1 MANRH
6 EASEVFLF
14 EDIIYVA
21 LGTDVRECK
30 SILLWAVQNSGGK
43 KICILHV
50 HQPPQLI
57 PFMGA
62 RAPASKLKE
71 SIVREYREN
80 ERQKMQKTLD
90 DYLLICRQMG
100 VRAQKVY
107 TEMDRIEEGIVD
119 LISQHDIKKLVMG
132 AAAEKQYKKKMME
145 LRSTKAMYVREKAPV
160 SCQIQF
166 ICKGNLI
173 HTRQSRADTETGE
186 ANHLRSRSVTFCQN
200 RDITEPGPAN
210 FYRSQSVT
218 LGHNRDIHERN
229 ILFPQGMEELPS
241 LKNKFDAEESSPD
254 EWDGSSRRSPSVY
267 STRSPKRVVDLT
279 LASWSEG
286 NELST
291 LSPPSYYSRS
301 PSAVEAASSLRQP
314 SSSSLSTS
322 SSNGAL
328 SAAVSL
334 QDGSLDNTLYE
345 QYQQAA
351 EEAEKETQR
360 RRKAERDLVEALRR
374 AQEESFQRKEIEEA
388 LIKGKEEVEKVKNQ
402 RDQLM
407 EEFRNSQEQVILLKI
422 QLENLQKE
430 RDEFKMERDNALK
443 EAEELRRKQAE
454 ASRHLPQFFSEYSL
468 SEIEEATH
476 GFDESLK
483 IGQGGYGSIYKGRL
497 HQTKVAIK
505 RLESQGSQ
513 GPSEFRM
520 EVRVLSHLR
529 HPNLVRLVGSCPEV
543 FALIY
548 EYLPCGSLE
557 DRLNCKDNSPP
568 LSWQTRICIAT
579 ELCSVLVYLH
589 CIKPHSIVHGD
600 LKPSNVLL
608 DSNFVC
614 KLSDFGICRMLC
626 RDRSSSNNTTLCHF
640 TDPKGTIPYIDPEF
654 VDTGKLTRKS
664 DVYSFGIILIQLLTG
679 RSAIKLANAVQNAL
693 DARNLKA
700 LLDPSAG
707 DWPFELA
714 QELARLALRCCD
726 KNRKN
731 RPDLGSDVRNV
742 LEQMRA
748 SCVASSLSRLD
759 PE

>member
-1 MANRH
+1 MH
-6 EASEVFLF
+6 ICLEV
-14 EDIIYVA
+14 
-21 LGTDVRECK
+21 
-30 SILLWAVQNSGGK
+30 
-43 KICILHV
+43 
-50 HQPPQLI
+50 
-57 PFMGA
+57 GA

-173 HTRQSRADTETGE
+173 HTRQSRADAETGE

-241 LKNKFDAEESSPD
+241 LKKKFDAEESSPD

-267 STRSPKRVVDLT
+267 STSSPKRVVDVT

-388 LIKGKEEVEKVKNQ
+388 LIKGKEEVEK
-402 RDQLM
+402 
-407 EEFRNSQEQVILLKI
+407 
-422 QLENLQKE
+422 
-430 RDEFKMERDNALK
+430 
-443 EAEELRRKQAE
+443 
-454 ASRHLPQFFSEYSL
+454 FFSEYSL

-529 HPNLVRLVGSCPEV
+529 HPNLVRLIGSCPEV

-626 RDRSSSNNTTLCHF
+626 HDRGSGNNTTLCHF

>member
-1 MANRH
+1 MASRH

-43 KICILHV
+43 RICILHV

-173 HTRQSRADTETGE
+173 HTRQSRADAETGE

-241 LKNKFDAEESSPD
+241 LKKKFDAEESSPD

-267 STRSPKRVVDLT
+267 STSSPKRVVDVT

-388 LIKGKEEVEKVKNQ
+388 LIKGKEEVEK
-402 RDQLM
+402 
-407 EEFRNSQEQVILLKI
+407 
-422 QLENLQKE
+422 
-430 RDEFKMERDNALK
+430 
-443 EAEELRRKQAE
+443 
-454 ASRHLPQFFSEYSL
+454 FFSEYSL

-529 HPNLVRLVGSCPEV
+529 HPNLVRLIGSCPEV

-626 RDRSSSNNTTLCHF
+626 HDRGSGNNTTLCHF

>member
-1 MANRH
+1 MASRH

-43 KICILHV
+43 RICILHV

-57 PFMGA
+57 PFMGT

-71 SIVREYREN
+71 SIVREYREK

-100 VRAQKVY
+100 VQAKKVY
-107 TEMDRIEEGIVD
+107 TEMDCIKEGIVD

-186 ANHLRSRSVTFCQN
+186 ANPLRSRSVTFSQN

-210 FYRSQSVT
+210 YYRSQSVT
-218 LGHNRDIHERN
+218 LGHNRDIHGRN

-241 LKNKFDAEESSPD
+241 LKNKFDAEESSD
-254 EWDGSSRRSPSVY
+254 EWDGSSRRSTSVY
-267 STRSPKRVVDLT
+267 STRSPKRVVDVTLT
-279 LASWSEG
+279 SWSEG
-286 NELST
+286 NEFST
-291 LSPPSYYSRS
+291 LSPPTYYSRS
-301 PSAVEAASSLRQP
+301 PSTVEAASSLWQP

-328 SAAVSL
+328 SAA
-334 QDGSLDNTLYE
+334 DGSLDNTLYE

-351 EEAEKETQR
+351 EEADKETQR

-388 LIKGKEEVEKVKNQ
+388 LLKGKEEVEKVKNQ

-407 EEFRNSQEQVILLKI
+407 EEFRNSHEQIILLKS

-529 HPNLVRLVGSCPEV
+529 HPNLVRLIGSCPEV

-626 RDRSSSNNTTLCHF
+626 HDKSSSNTTLCHF

-693 DARNLKA
+693 DARNLKTV
-700 LLDPSAG
+700 LDPSAG

-748 SCVASSLSRLD
+748 SCGASSLYRQE

>member
-1 MANRH
+1 
-6 EASEVFLF
+6 
-14 EDIIYVA
+14 
-21 LGTDVRECK
+21 
-30 SILLWAVQNSGGK
+30 
-43 KICILHV
+43 
-50 HQPPQLI
+50 
-57 PFMGA
+57 
-62 RAPASKLKE
+62 
-71 SIVREYREN
+71 
-80 ERQKMQKTLD
+80 MQKTLD

-107 TEMDRIEEGIVD
+107 TEMDRIEVGIVD

-210 FYRSQSVT
+210 YYRSQSVT
-218 LGHNRDIHERN
+218 LGHNRDIHGRN

-254 EWDGSSRRSPSVY
+254 EWDGSSRRTPSVY
-267 STRSPKRVVDLT
+267 STSSPKRVVDVTLT
-279 LASWSEG
+279 SWSEG

-291 LSPPSYYSRS
+291 LSLPSYYSRS
-301 PSAVEAASSLRQP
+301 PSAVEAASSLLQP
-314 SSSSLSTS
+314 SSSSLSTG

-328 SAAVSL
+328 SAAVSP
-334 QDGSLDNTLYE
+334 DGSLDNTLYE

-407 EEFRNSQEQVILLKI
+407 EEFRNSQEQIILLKS
-422 QLENLQKE
+422 QLANLQKE

-483 IGQGGYGSIYKGRL
+483 IGQGGYGSIYKGHL

-529 HPNLVRLVGSCPEV
+529 HPNLVRLIGSCPEV

-557 DRLNCKDNSPP
+557 DRLNCKNNSPP

-626 RDRSSSNNTTLCHF
+626 RDKSSSNNTTLCHF

-748 SCVASSLSRLD
+748 SCGASSLS
-759 PE
+759 

>member
-1 MANRH
+1 
-6 EASEVFLF
+6 
-14 EDIIYVA
+14 
-21 LGTDVRECK
+21 
-30 SILLWAVQNSGGK
+30 
-43 KICILHV
+43 
-50 HQPPQLI
+50 
-57 PFMGA
+57 
-62 RAPASKLKE
+62 
-71 SIVREYREN
+71 
-80 ERQKMQKTLD
+80 
-90 DYLLICRQMG
+90 
-100 VRAQKVY
+100 
-107 TEMDRIEEGIVD
+107 
-119 LISQHDIKKLVMG
+119 
-132 AAAEKQYKKKMME
+132 MME
-145 LRSTKAMYVREKAPV
+145 LKYTKA
-160 SCQIQF
+160 
-166 ICKGNLI
+166 
-173 HTRQSRADTETGE
+173 TQSRADTEIGE
-186 ANHLRSRSVTFCQN
+186 ANPLRSRSVTFGQN
-200 RDITEPGPAN
+200 RDITKPRPEN
-210 FYRSQSVT
+210 YYRSQSVT
-218 LGHNRDIHERN
+218 LGHNRDIHGRN

-241 LKNKFDAEESSPD
+241 LKKKFDAEESSPD
-254 EWDGSSRRSPSVY
+254 EWDGSSRRSPSAY
-267 STRSPKRVVDLT
+267 STSSPKRVVDVTLT
-279 LASWSEG
+279 SWGEG

-301 PSAVEAASSLRQP
+301 PSTVEAASSLLQP
-314 SSSSLSTS
+314 SPSTLSTC

-328 SAAVSL
+328 SAV
-334 QDGSLDNTLYE
+334 DGSLDNTLYE
-345 QYQQAA
+345 QYQQVA
-351 EEAEKETQR
+351 EEADKETQR
-360 RRKAERDLVEALRR
+360 HRKAERDLVEARRR

-407 EEFRNSQEQVILLKI
+407 EEFRNSQEQIILLKS
-422 QLENLQKE
+422 QQKE
-430 RDEFKMERDNALK
+430 RDEFKMKRDNSLK
-443 EAEELRRKQAE
+443 EAEELRRNQAE

-520 EVRVLSHLR
+520 EVRALSHLR
-529 HPNLVRLVGSCPEV
+529 HPNLVRLIGSCPEV

-548 EYLPCGSLE
+548 ECLPCGSLE
-557 DRLNCKDNSPP
+557 DRLNCKENSPP
-568 LSWQTRICIAT
+568 LSWETRILIAT

-600 LKPSNVLL
+600 LKPSNILL
-608 DSNFVC
+608 DSNFVF
-614 KLSDFGICRMLC
+614 KLSDFGIC
-626 RDRSSSNNTTLCHF
+626 
-640 TDPKGTIPYIDPEF
+640 YPEF

-664 DVYSFGIILIQLLTG
+664 DVYCFGIILIQFLTG
-679 RSAIKLANAVQNAL
+679 RSAIKLANSVQNAL

-748 SCVASSLSRLD
+748 SCGASSL
-759 PE
+759 

>member
-1 MANRH
+1 MASKH

-43 KICILHV
+43 RICILHV

-107 TEMDRIEEGIVD
+107 TEMDCIEKGIVD

-186 ANHLRSRSVTFCQN
+186 ANPLRSRSVTFGQN

-210 FYRSQSVT
+210 YYRSQSVT
-218 LGHNRDIHERN
+218 LGHNRDIHGRN

-254 EWDGSSRRSPSVY
+254 EWDGSSRMSPSVY
-267 STRSPKRVVDLT
+267 STSSPKRVVDVT
-279 LASWSEG
+279 LNSWSEG

-301 PSAVEAASSLRQP
+301 PSTVEAASSLLQP
-314 SSSSLSTS
+314 SSSSLSTC

-328 SAAVSL
+328 SAA

-351 EEAEKETQR
+351 EEADKETQR

-407 EEFRNSQEQVILLKI
+407 EEFRNSQEQIILLKS
-422 QLENLQKE
+422 QLANLQKE
-430 RDEFKMERDNALK
+430 KDEFKMERDNALK

-529 HPNLVRLVGSCPEV
+529 HPNLVRLIGSCPEV
-543 FALIY
+543 CALIY
-548 EYLPCGSLE
+548 EYHPCGSLE
-557 DRLNCKDNSPP
+557 DRLNCKDNSPS
-568 LSWQTRICIAT
+568 LSWQTQICIAT

-626 RDRSSSNNTTLCHF
+626 HNKSSSNNTTLCHF

-714 QELARLALRCCD
+714 QELAHLALRCCD

-748 SCVASSLSRLD
+748 SCGASSLYRQE

>member
-1 MANRH
+1 MAPI
-6 EASEVFLF
+6 V
-14 EDIIYVA
+14 
-21 LGTDVRECK
+21 GTRFSDRAHYNEF
-30 SILLWAVQNSGGK
+30 IESGSG
-43 KICILHV
+43 
-50 HQPPQLI
+50 
-57 PFMGA
+57 MGG

-71 SIVREYREN
+71 SIEREYQEN
-80 ERQKMQKTLD
+80 EKQKMEKTLD
-90 DYLLICRQMG
+90 DYLLICHKMG
-100 VRAQKVY
+100 VQAQKVY
-107 TEMDRIEEGIVD
+107 TEMDCIEEGIVD

-132 AAAEKQYKKKMME
+132 AAAEKQYKKKVME

-186 ANHLRSRSVTFCQN
+186 AKPLRSMSVTFSQN

-210 FYRSQSVT
+210 YIRSQSVT
-218 LGHNRDIHERN
+218 LGHNRDIHGRN
-229 ILFPQGMEELPS
+229 ILFPQGMEEFPS

-267 STRSPKRVVDLT
+267 STSSPKRVVDVTLT
-279 LASWSEG
+279 SWSEG

-291 LSPPSYYSRS
+291 LFPPTYYSRS
-301 PSAVEAASSLRQP
+301 PSTVEAASSLRQP

-322 SSNGAL
+322 FSNGAL
-328 SAAVSL
+328 SAA
-334 QDGSLDNTLYE
+334 DGSLDNTLYE

-351 EEAEKETQR
+351 EEADKETQR
-360 RRKAERDLVEALRR
+360 RRKAERDLVEALLR
-374 AQEESFQRKEIEEA
+374 AQEESFQRKIEE
-388 LIKGKEEVEKVKNQ
+388 
-402 RDQLM
+402 D
-407 EEFRNSQEQVILLKI
+407 FRNSQNQIISLES
-422 QLENLQKE
+422 QLANL
-430 RDEFKMERDNALK
+430 RMERDNALK

-497 HQTKVAIK
+497 NQTKVAIK

-520 EVRVLSHLR
+520 EVCVLSHLR
-529 HPNLVRLVGSCPEV
+529 HPNLVRLIGSCPEV

-568 LSWQTRICIAT
+568 LSWQARICIAT

-608 DSNFVC
+608 DSNFFC

-626 RDRSSSNNTTLCHF
+626 HDKSSSNNTTLCHF

-714 QELARLALRCCD
+714 KELARLALRCCD

-731 RPDLGSDVRNV
+731 RPDLGSDVRNI

-748 SCVASSLSRLD
+748 SYGASCLYRQE

>member
-1 MANRH
+1 
-6 EASEVFLF
+6 
-14 EDIIYVA
+14 
-21 LGTDVRECK
+21 
-30 SILLWAVQNSGGK
+30 
-43 KICILHV
+43 
-50 HQPPQLI
+50 
-57 PFMGA
+57 
-62 RAPASKLKE
+62 
-71 SIVREYREN
+71 
-80 ERQKMQKTLD
+80 
-90 DYLLICRQMG
+90 
-100 VRAQKVY
+100 
-107 TEMDRIEEGIVD
+107 
-119 LISQHDIKKLVMG
+119 
-132 AAAEKQYKKKMME
+132 MME
-145 LRSTKAMYVREKAPV
+145 PRSTKALYVREKAPV

-166 ICKGNLI
+166 IRKGNLI

-186 ANHLRSRSVTFCQN
+186 ANPLRSRSVAFGQN

-210 FYRSQSVT
+210 YFRSQSVT
-218 LGHNRDIHERN
+218 LGHNRDIHGRN

-241 LKNKFDAEESSPD
+241 LKNKFDAEESSSD
-254 EWDGSSRRSPSVY
+254 EWDWSSRRSPSVY
-267 STRSPKRVVDLT
+267 STSSPKRVVDVT
-279 LASWSEG
+279 LSSWGEG

-301 PSAVEAASSLRQP
+301 PSTVEAASSLLQP
-314 SSSSLSTS
+314 SQSTLSTC
-322 SSNGAL
+322 SSNRAL
-328 SAAVSL
+328 SD
-334 QDGSLDNTLYE
+334 QGGSLNNTLYE
-345 QYQQAA
+345 QYQQAT
-351 EEAEKETQR
+351 EEADKETQR
-360 RRKAERDLVEALRR
+360 RWKAERDLVEALRR
-374 AQEESFQRKEIEEA
+374 AQEESFQREEIEEA

-407 EEFRNSQEQVILLKI
+407 EEFRNSQEQIILLKS
-422 QLENLQKE
+422 QLANLQKE

-443 EAEELRRKQAE
+443 EAEELRRNQAE

-513 GPSEFRM
+513 GPSEFQM

-529 HPNLVRLVGSCPEV
+529 HPNLVRLIGSCPEV

-548 EYLPCGSLE
+548 EYLPYGSLE

-600 LKPSNVLL
+600 LKPSNILL
-608 DSNFVC
+608 DSNFFC

-626 RDRSSSNNTTLCHF
+626 HDKSSSNNTTLYHF

-654 VDTGKLTRKS
+654 VDTGKLTRMS

-679 RSAIKLANAVQNAL
+679 RSAIKLANAMQNAL

-748 SCVASSLSRLD
+748 SRGASSLYQQD

>member
-1 MANRH
+1 MVSTH
-6 EASEVFLF
+6 DASEVFLF

-43 KICILHV
+43 NICILHV

-57 PFMGA
+57 PFMGG

-80 ERQKMQKTLD
+80 EKQKMQKTLD

-107 TEMDRIEEGIVD
+107 TEMNCIEEGIVD

-132 AAAEKQYKKKMME
+132 AAAEKQHKKKMME
-145 LRSTKAMYVREKAPV
+145 LRSTKAMYVREKAPA

-173 HTRQSRADTETGE
+173 HTRQSRADTETRE
-186 ANHLRSRSVTFCQN
+186 ANPLRSRSDTFGQN
-200 RDITEPGPAN
+200 MANTEPGPAN
-210 FYRSQSVT
+210 YYRSKSVT
-218 LGHNRDIHERN
+218 LGHNRDIDGRN

-241 LKNKFDAEESSPD
+241 LKNQFDAEESSPD
-254 EWDGSSRRSPSVY
+254 EWDGSSRRLSVY
-267 STRSPKRVVDLT
+267 SSSSPKRVVDVTLT
-279 LASWSEG
+279 LWRKG

-291 LSPPSYYSRS
+291 LSPPSSYSS
-301 PSAVEAASSLRQP
+301 SLSTVEAVSSLRQP

-328 SAAVSL
+328 SAAN
-334 QDGSLDNTLYE
+334 GSLDNTLYE

-351 EEAEKETQR
+351 EEADKETQR

-374 AQEESFQRKEIEEA
+374 AQEEA
-388 LIKGKEEVEKVKNQ
+388 LVKGKEEVEKVKNQ

-407 EEFRNSQEQVILLKI
+407 DEFRNSQEQIILLKS
-422 QLENLQKE
+422 QLANLQKE

-476 GFDESLK
+476 GFDKSLK

-513 GPSEFRM
+513 GPSEFQM

-529 HPNLVRLVGSCPEV
+529 HPNLVRLIGSCPEV

-626 RDRSSSNNTTLCHF
+626 HDNSSSNNTTLCHY
-640 TDPKGTIPYIDPEF
+640 TVPKGTIAYIDPEF
-654 VDTGKLTRKS
+654 SGTGKLTRKS
-664 DVYSFGIILIQLLTG
+664 DVYSFGIILMQLLTG
-679 RSAIKLANAVQNAL
+679 RSAINLANAVQNAL

-714 QELARLALRCCD
+714 QELARLALSCCD
-726 KNRKN
+726 MNRKN

-748 SCVASSLSRLD
+748 SCGASSLYRQE

>member
-1 MANRH
+1 
-6 EASEVFLF
+6 
-14 EDIIYVA
+14 
-21 LGTDVRECK
+21 
-30 SILLWAVQNSGGK
+30 
-43 KICILHV
+43 
-50 HQPPQLI
+50 
-57 PFMGA
+57 MGA

-173 HTRQSRADTETGE
+173 HTRQSRADAETGE

-267 STRSPKRVVDLT
+267 STSSPKRVVDVT
-279 LASWSEG
+279 LASWSKG

-301 PSAVEAASSLRQP
+301 PSA
-314 SSSSLSTS
+314 
-322 SSNGAL
+322 
-328 SAAVSL
+328 
-334 QDGSLDNTLYE
+334 
-345 QYQQAA
+345 
-351 EEAEKETQR
+351 
-360 RRKAERDLVEALRR
+360 

-407 EEFRNSQEQVILLKI
+407 EEFRNSQEQIILLKS
-422 QLENLQKE
+422 QLANLHKE

-443 EAEELRRKQAE
+443 EAEELRRKQVE

-529 HPNLVRLVGSCPEV
+529 HPNLVRLIGSCPEV

-626 RDRSSSNNTTLCHF
+626 HDRGSGNNTTLCHF
-640 TDPKGTIPYIDPEF
+640 TDPKGTIHYIDPEF
-654 VDTGKLTRKS
+654 VDTGELTSKS

-742 LEQMRA
+742 LDQMRA